1 MEKTS
6 YYLGIDLDND
16 NAVISYFQ
24 LNMKEP
30 ETVSTVAGSEVYLIP
45 LILAKK
51 HGSGQWFIGEEAKRL
66 ALLQGEEAVSG
77 LLQAALAEKE
87 FFIEGE
93 TYKAQELLALYIKKL
108 VYLAGKLGNPVI
120 PDFLV
125 ITLEQLSREV
135 PELFLQVAERIGI
148 PEGKLTL
155 IDRRESFYYFAFSL
169 QKDLWLHDV
178 CLFDNRGDEVWCR
191 RLERDQRTM
200 PQLVTISE
208 EQRNIDRANKDA
220 SFLISSSSPSLLY
233 RIIEKK

>member
-30 ETVSTVAGSEVYLIP
+30 ETVSTVAGSEVYQIA

-51 HGSGQWFIGEEAKRL
+51 HGIGQWFIGEEAKRL

-77 LLQAALAEKE
+77 LLQAALAGKE

-135 PELFLQVAERIGI
+135 TELFLQVAERIGI
-148 PEGKLTL
+148 PEGHSLTGERVF
-155 IDRRESFYYFAFSL
+155 IISHSASKKNYGCMMC
-169 QKDLWLHDV
+169 V
-178 CLFDNRGDEVWCR
+178 CLTTGEMRSGAGDWNGIKEPCR
-191 RLERDQRTM
+191 SLSRS
-200 PQLVTISE
+200 V
-208 EQRNIDRANKDA
+208 RNSGI
-220 SFLISSSSPSLLY
+220 
-233 RIIEKK
+233 

>member
-30 ETVSTVAGSEVYLIP
+30 ETVSTVAGSEVYQIP

-51 HGSGQWFIGEEAKRL
+51 HGIGQWFIGEEAKRL

-77 LLQAALAEKE
+77 LLQAALAGKE

-135 PELFLQVAERIGI
+135 TELFLQVAERIGI

-155 IDRRESFYYFAFSL
+155 IDRRESFIISHSASKKNYGCMMC
-169 QKDLWLHDV
+169 V
-178 CLFDNRGDEVWCR
+178 CLTTGEMRSGAGDWNGIKEPCR
-191 RLERDQRTM
+191 SLSRS
-200 PQLVTISE
+200 V
-208 EQRNIDRANKDA
+208 RNSGI
-220 SFLISSSSPSLLY
+220 
-233 RIIEKK
+233 

>member
-30 ETVSTVAGSEVYLIP
+30 ETVSTVAGSEVYQIP

-51 HGSGQWFIGEEAKRL
+51 HGIGQWFIGEEAKHL

-77 LLQAALAEKE
+77 LLQAALAGKE

-135 PELFLQVAERIGI
+135 TELFLQVAERVFIISHSASKKNYGCMMC
-148 PEGKLTL
+148 
-155 IDRRESFYYFAFSL
+155 
-169 QKDLWLHDV
+169 V
-178 CLFDNRGDEVWCR
+178 CLTTGEMRSGAGDWNGIKEPCR
-191 RLERDQRTM
+191 SLSRS
-200 PQLVTISE
+200 V
-208 EQRNIDRANKDA
+208 RNSGI
-220 SFLISSSSPSLLY
+220 
-233 RIIEKK
+233 